1 MSLAENITHPLVNA
15 LAWSV
20 LHSLWQFCV
29 IALLWWLA
37 MEIAGRSSA
46 NVRHRLS
53 LIALMAIPLTFS
65 VTFLRQWTIYSSAKR
80 VVSLQFVED
89 TALYSSAGGTD
100 FFLVDKTYPA
110 FMEQFEGITPLV
122 FWAYM
127 AGLLLFSL
135 QGILG
140 YYKIHSLRTRGIR
153 PVSKTWGNRIPVIA
167 RTAGA
172 IRSIPVLIS
181 ERVKVPL
188 VIGMI
193 KPVILIP
200 VAMFSSLSPE
210 QVEAILLHEFRHISN
225 KDQYINILQ
234 NLVEILFFFHPVS
247 WWISHRLR
255 DERENRIDEWVVSQ
269 TGAPLIYAQALVS
282 LESKRSGTLQPVLA
296 ATQSKNLLL
305 VRIKNIMT
313 MKTRTLKPGKNL
325 AALAVIMAATLS
337 LAWFDPTKS
346 INSYAYQDSVQQSTY
361 PGVVAPPD
369 LTEETAEPV
378 PAAAALPARS
388 TPQEKTGK
396 VVLHDG
402 TEVKWEALSEAD
414 RQQIQEAIRE
424 ARLAVTEVNREVIEK
439 FNSEAFRQQMAQVQ
453 EEVRRALNEADRAV
467 HQELQS
473 EAFRMEMEKAREEIR
488 RAMEEVNNE
497 LQSEAFRMEMME
509 AGEEVRRALEEM
521 NRELN
526 SEEFRLEM
534 DQAGEEIRKAMK
546 EIEQID
552 WEGFGETM
560 KITMEEV
567 GKGLE
572 HLGPAI
578 EEILKEVLEAMETSE
593 EQREDPVKSRK
604 QEP

>member
-53 LIALMAIPLTFS
+53 LIALLAIPLTFS

-100 FFLVDKTYPA
+100 FFLVNKTYPA
-110 FMEQFEGITPLV
+110 FLERFEGLTPIV
-122 FWAYM
+122 FWAYV

-346 INSYAYQDSVQQSTY
+346 INTYAYQDSVQQSTY
-361 PGVVAPPD
+361 PGVVAPPV

-439 FNSEAFRQQMAQVQ
+439 FNSEEFRQQMDQVQ
-453 EEVRRALNEADRAV
+453 QEVRRALNEADRAV
-467 HQELQS
+467 QQELQS

-497 LQSEAFRMEMME
+497 LQSEAFRMEMQE

-526 SEEFRLEM
+526 SEEFRMEM
-534 DQAGEEIRKAMK
+534 EQAGEEIRKAMK
-546 EIEQID
+546 EMEQVD
-552 WEGFGETM
+552 WEGLGEVM

-572 HLGPAI
+572 HVGPAI
-578 EEILKEVLEAMETSE
+578 EEILKEVLKAMETPE
-593 EQREDPVKSRK
+593 EQREDPDKPRK